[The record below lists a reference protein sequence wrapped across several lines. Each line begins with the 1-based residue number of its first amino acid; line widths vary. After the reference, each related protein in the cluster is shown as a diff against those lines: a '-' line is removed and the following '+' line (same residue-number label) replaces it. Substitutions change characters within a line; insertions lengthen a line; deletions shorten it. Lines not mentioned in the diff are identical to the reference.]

1 MLAITLLVLIGTL
14 ISSYLY
20 AEQVVDE
27 FDSVPDLDLQNA
39 TRSAGITNMEWNKDD
54 FKMVVRTHFA
64 SIGIFATFITRLLCM
79 PSDLGVDDEYAYWKS
94 GVRHFSEFYAL
105 WDSVRNANSLI
116 TLFAPELQRDFL
128 NCLHQETL
136 S

>member
-1 MLAITLLVLIGTL
+1 
-14 ISSYLY
+14 
-20 AEQVVDE
+20 
-27 FDSVPDLDLQNA
+27 
-39 TRSAGITNMEWNKDD
+39 
-54 FKMVVRTHFA
+54 
-64 SIGIFATFITRLLCM
+64 M

-128 NCLHQETL
+128 NCLLDIADKRSWFPDAWITGHSAKIQGGSSADILFNEAHLKGLDGIDYEL
-136 S
+136 SLIHI